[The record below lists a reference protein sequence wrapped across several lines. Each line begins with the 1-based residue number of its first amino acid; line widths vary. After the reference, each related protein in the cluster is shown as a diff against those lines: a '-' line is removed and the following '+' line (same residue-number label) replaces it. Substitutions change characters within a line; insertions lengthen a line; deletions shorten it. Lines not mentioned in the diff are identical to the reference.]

1 VAVKRSVFVPVR
13 LHLPASAGTSFGA
26 TVWLDAKAA
35 EKRTVNV
42 TSPAI
47 VLRLRGET
55 ERIRSAA
62 GAGRLAVLGG
72 GWETVELPADD
83 EATSG
88 TAPAPATSRASR
100 VG

>member
-1 VAVKRSVFVPVR
+1 
-13 LHLPASAGTSFGA
+13 LGA
-26 TVWLDAKAA
+26 TVRLDAKAA

-55 ERIRSAA
+55 ERMRSAA
-62 GAGRLAVLGG
+62 GAGWLAVLRG
-72 GWETVELPADD
+72 GWEAVELPADD

-88 TAPAPATSRASR
+88 TAPATAASRASTVR
-100 VG
+100 

>member
-1 VAVKRSVFVPVR
+1 VEVKWSVLAPVR
-13 LHLPASAGTSFGA
+13 LQLPASAGTSLGA

-42 TSPAI
+42 TSPAT

-55 ERIRSAA
+55 ERMRSAA
-62 GAGRLAVLGG
+62 GAGWLAVLGG
-72 GWETVELPADD
+72 WEAVEVPADD

-88 TAPAPATSRASR
+88 AAPAPAASRASA